1 MTDEAVAVLL
11 AGDLC
16 DWSQGVTANRASATV
31 SAMSTPDGTYRT
43 YRRGPMR
50 TVWPSPARPASRR
63 AARRADGD
71 YGVPAE
77 PGWRDVDWPAATRTA
92 TVGGSDV
99 NYVELGSGERAVVF
113 VHGLGGSWQNW
124 LENLPAT
131 AAAGYRAIALDLP
144 GFGRSPMPA
153 EPISITGYARVL
165 DDFCDAL
172 GLGHVAL
179 VGNSMGG
186 FISAE
191 AGIRHPDRVE
201 RLVLVDAAG
210 ISTEIGRNRISE
222 RFGKFMVTGVL
233 NGGGAAAPSHERLLA
248 MLRRPG
254 FVHLALGAVARHPT
268 LLSRELL
275 AEQLGSVGAPAFN
288 PAFNAIIGY
297 HFLDRLGDIG
307 CPTLVVQG
315 TEDMLVPLGDAYEFE
330 RRIPM
335 ATTLILEDT
344 GHVPQ
349 FERPAAFNRGLLEFL
364 GQDVA
369 PHEPSVE
376 EAPTLAQERA

>member
-1 MTDEAVAVLL
+1 M
-11 AGDLC
+11 
-16 DWSQGVTANRASATV
+16 AT
-31 SAMSTPDGTYRT
+31 PNPTYRT

-50 TVWPSPARPASRR
+50 SVWPSPARPASRR
-63 AARRADGD
+63 AARRADGG

-77 PGWRDVDWPAATRTA
+77 PPWRDVDWPAATRTT
-92 TVGGSDV
+92 TVGGRDV

-153 EPISITGYARVL
+153 EPISITGYARCV
-165 DDFCDAL
+165 DEFCDAL

-186 FISAE
+186 FVSAE
-191 AGIRHPDRVE
+191 AGIQHPDRVE

-210 ISTEIGRNRISE
+210 ISTAIGRNPISE
-222 RFGKFMVTGVL
+222 RFGKLLVTGVI
-233 NGGGAAAPSHERLLA
+233 GGGGSAAPTEERLMK

-254 FVHLALGAVARHPT
+254 FIHFALGAVARHPT
-268 LLSRELL
+268 LLARELL
-275 AEQLGSVGAPAFN
+275 AEQLGSVGAPGFN
-288 PAFNAIIGY
+288 PALEAIINY
-297 HFLDRLGDIG
+297 HFLDRLGEIG

-315 TEDMLVPLGDAYEFE
+315 TEDLLVPLGDAYEFE

-349 FERPAAFNRGLLEFL
+349 FERPVTFNLALMEFL
-364 GQDVA
+364 GQRVA
-369 PHEPSVE
+369 PHEPSPSE
-376 EAPTLAQERA
+376 SPTLARERV

>member
-1 MTDEAVAVLL
+1 M
-11 AGDLC
+11 
-16 DWSQGVTANRASATV
+16 AT
-31 SAMSTPDGTYRT
+31 SDGTYRN

-63 AARRADGD
+63 AARRADAD

-77 PGWRDVDWPAATRTA
+77 PGWRGVDWPAATHTVS
-92 TVGGSDV
+92 VGGRDV
-99 NYVELGSGERAVVF
+99 NYVELGSGERPVVF
-113 VHGLGGSWQNW
+113 VHGLGGCWQNW

-131 AAAGYRAIALDLP
+131 AAAGHRAIALDLP
-144 GFGRSPMPA
+144 GFGRSEMPDG
-153 EPISITGYARVL
+153 PISITSYAAVL
-165 DDFCDAL
+165 DEFCDAL
-172 GLGHVAL
+172 GLGHVAF

-186 FISAE
+186 FIAAE

-210 ISTEIGRNRISE
+210 ISTQLGRNAISE
-222 RFGKFMVTGVL
+222 RFGRFMVTGVL
-233 NGGGAAAPSHERLLA
+233 NGGGSAAPSHEQMIK

-254 FVHLALGAVARHPT
+254 FIHLALGAVARHPT
-268 LLSRELL
+268 RLSRELL

-288 PAFNAIIGY
+288 PAFHAIIEY

-315 TEDMLVPLGDAYEFE
+315 TEDLLVPLGDAYEFE
-330 RRIPM
+330 RRIPQ

-349 FERPAAFNRGLLEFL
+349 FERPAAFNAALLEFL
-364 GQDVA
+364 DQEIA
-369 PHEPSVE
+369 PHEPEPAES
-376 EAPTLAQERA
+376 PTLAQERV